1 MGRWLSA
8 LRAREFSESA
18 QRGTDKTAKTSPNGV
33 LSVLAVPV
41 LSISE
46 KSAGGFVGFVSA
58 PCEHFENSRPSL
70 TNEDW
75 QAYFDERAGIREF
88 DGGLPR
94 AEAERL
100 AAEETVA
107 ALGPRPL
114 SNKRGLR

>member
-18 QRGTDKTAKTSPNGV
+18 QPGTAKTDKTSPNGV

-58 PCEHFENSRPSL
+58 PCEHFKNSWPSL
-70 TNEDW
+70 TKEDW
-75 QAYFDERAGIREF
+75 QTYFDERAAVREF
-88 DGGLPR
+88 DGEMPR
-94 AEAERL
+94 DDAEAL
-100 AAEETVA
+100 ALQDTIA

-114 SNKRGLR
+114 SNKRGLA